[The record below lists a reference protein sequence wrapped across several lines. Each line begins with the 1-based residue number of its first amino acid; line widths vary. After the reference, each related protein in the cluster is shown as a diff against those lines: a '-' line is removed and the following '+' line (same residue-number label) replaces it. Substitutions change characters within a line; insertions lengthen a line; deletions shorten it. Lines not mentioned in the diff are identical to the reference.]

1 MLAAEVFRVA
11 EAGRVRFGTPR
22 DGDTVR
28 CSMAEMAALNRRSH
42 TSRSGIW
49 RDLAVRSRRTG
60 MDAQLGAVVELSITH
75 GAAAPLV
82 ARMVAIVHALEIQ
95 KKLMAPSRLD
105 ELRRS
110 GADT

>member
-1 MLAAEVFRVA
+1 
-11 EAGRVRFGTPR
+11 VRFGTPR
-22 DGDTVR
+22 DGDMVR